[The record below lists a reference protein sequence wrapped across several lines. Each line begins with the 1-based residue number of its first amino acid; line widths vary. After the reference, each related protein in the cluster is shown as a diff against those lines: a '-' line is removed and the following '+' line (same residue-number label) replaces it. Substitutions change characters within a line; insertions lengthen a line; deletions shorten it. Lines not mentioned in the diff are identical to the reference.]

1 MSGAPLRRHSGQG
14 AILCAAARTPAGGDY
29 CSCPSLQ
36 SARHLLSLVPRIE
49 PFIRLLTIDADAHY
63 TNRMHPLESIML
75 VFLAAFLWMVFVVLM
90 LARVNRARRRA
101 LRQER
106 KANRIWARTR
116 GRTDITA
123 RTGRARLH
131 HLKVRK
137 RT

>member
-1 MSGAPLRRHSGQG
+1 
-14 AILCAAARTPAGGDY
+14 
-29 CSCPSLQ
+29 
-36 SARHLLSLVPRIE
+36 
-49 PFIRLLTIDADAHY
+49 
-63 TNRMHPLESIML
+63 ML

-106 KANRIWARTR
+106 KANRIRARTR
-116 GRTDITA
+116 GRTHDIAA

-131 HLKVRK
+131 HLKVRT